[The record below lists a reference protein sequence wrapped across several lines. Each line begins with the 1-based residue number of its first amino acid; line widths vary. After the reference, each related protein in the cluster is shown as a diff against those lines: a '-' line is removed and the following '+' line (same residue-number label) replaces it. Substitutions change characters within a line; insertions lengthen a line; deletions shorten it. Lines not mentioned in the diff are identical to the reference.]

1 MNLANLKIAT
11 RLALLGGLVFLAL
24 VAVGLGGWSAISA
37 GNAKNAMAL
46 EQAATLSDAI
56 DKSRSAQVGFKD
68 QVQAF
73 KNILMRGGDA
83 AQFKSYT
90 EKFNKAA
97 ATTDADLQKTGALLD
112 KLGIKTPLIADTVQ
126 AHQEMSGKFLEALQK
141 YDPANADSAHA
152 VDESVRSIDR
162 APTKKIDD
170 IVAFIQEQSHHV
182 QAGMAEDREAGQRQ
196 SAITLFGIVLATLV
210 IGGAAVAWLAR
221 SITAPLNAAIGIAQ
235 TVADGDL
242 CAVIEVRSS
251 DEIGTLL
258 LALKHMQD
266 SLAEIVGK
274 VRAGTDAIANASR
287 EIAQGNQDL
296 SIRTEQQA
304 TSLGETASS
313 MGELT
318 GTVKQNGESANQ
330 ASKLA
335 ASASQVAV
343 RGGAAVAQVID
354 TMGSINASSK
364 KIVDIIGVI
373 DGIAFQTNILALN
386 AAVEAARAGEQGR
399 GFAVVASEVRNL
411 AQRSAAAAKEI
422 KALISDSVV
431 QVETGSRLV
440 GQAGSTMDDVVASVQ
455 RVTAIIGEIAVA
467 SGEQNV
473 GIDQVNTAIAH
484 MDGVTQ
490 QNAALVEQAAAAAD
504 AMQQQAVSLA
514 QAVSVFKIN
523 GSYGGALQA
532 LAPAPRVPVSSGAAR
547 PASSATARIPARPAA
562 GSGARAAVKQTVKQA
577 PVASDDW
584 EEF

>member
-90 EKFNKAA
+90 DKFNKAA

-182 QAGMAEDREAGQRQ
+182 QAGMADDREAGQRQ

-242 CAVIEVRSS
+242 CAVIDVRSS

-343 RGGAAVAQVID
+343 RGGEAVAQVID

>member
-37 GNAKNAMAL
+37 GNVKNAMAL

-242 CAVIEVRSS
+242 CAVIDVRSS

-422 KALISDSVV
+422 KVLIDDSVDKV
-431 QVETGSRLV
+431 VLGTQLADQARNTMEAVVGSV
-440 GQAGSTMDDVVASVQ
+440 K
-455 RVTAIIGEIAVA
+455 RVTDIIGEIADA
-467 SGEQNV
+467 SAEQTA
-473 GIDQVNTAIAH
+473 GLDQVHHAISA
-484 MDGVTQ
+484 MDQATQ
-490 QNAALVEQAAAAAD
+490 QNAALVEQAAAAAA
-504 AMQQQAVSLA
+504 AMREETGKLSAV
-514 QAVSVFKIN
+514 IN
-523 GSYGGALQA
+523 AYTGGEAA
-532 LAPAPRVPVSSGAAR
+532 DSGPAPERVVAPLPSAKTAPPLRLPAAR
-547 PASSATARIPARPAA
+547 KAPPPAPGRS
-562 GSGARAAVKQTVKQA
+562 
-577 PVASDDW
+577 
-584 EEF
+584 

>member
-46 EQAATLSDAI
+46 EQAATLRAATA
-56 DKSRSAQVGFKD
+56 KSRSAQVGFKD

-90 EKFNKAA
+90 DKFNKAA

-422 KALISDSVV
+422 KALIGNSVE
-431 QVETGSRLV
+431 QVDAGSKLV
-440 GQAGSTMDDVVASVQ
+440 EQAGATMKDVVVSVR
-455 RVTAIIGEIAVA
+455 RVTDIIGEITAA
-467 SGEQNV
+467 GREQSSGIE
-473 GIDQVNTAIAH
+473 QVNIAIAQ
-484 MDGVTQ
+484 MDTVTQ
-490 QNAALVEQAAAAAD
+490 QNASMVEEATAASQSMQDQAGALARL
-504 AMQQQAVSLA
+504 VSLF
-514 QAVSVFKIN
+514 QLDD
-523 GSYGGALQA
+523 GGRAGQGMRRRDIDAAPGRLALA
-532 LAPAPRVPVSSGAAR
+532 SSNTARLAPA
-547 PASSATARIPARPAA
+547 ASAPK
-562 GSGARAAVKQTVKQA
+562 RAVG
-577 PVASDDW
+577 
-584 EEF
+584 

>member
-90 EKFNKAA
+90 DKFNKAA

-386 AAVEAARAGEQGR
+386 EAVEAARAGGGQGDQGADQRLGRAGGNRQPPGRTGRQHHGRR
-399 GFAVVASEVRNL
+399 GG
-411 AQRSAAAAKEI
+411 QRAARDCHHWRDRGGQRRAECRHRPGQHGHRPHGRRDAAERRAGRTGRRCGRRDAAAGRQPRA
-422 KALISDSVV
+422 
-431 QVETGSRLV
+431 G
-440 GQAGSTMDDVVASVQ
+440 GQRFQDQRQLRRRAS
-455 RVTAIIGEIAVA
+455 
-467 SGEQNV
+467 
-473 GIDQVNTAIAH
+473 
-484 MDGVTQ
+484 
-490 QNAALVEQAAAAAD
+490 
-504 AMQQQAVSLA
+504 
-514 QAVSVFKIN
+514 
-523 GSYGGALQA
+523 
-532 LAPAPRVPVSSGAAR
+532 SSGAGA
-547 PASSATARIPARPAA
+547 
-562 GSGARAAVKQTVKQA
+562 ARAGVQWRCAPCKQRHRTH
-577 PVASDDW
+577 PGASGRW
-584 EEF
+584 FRRQGGAQTNG

>member
-90 EKFNKAA
+90 DKFNKAA
-97 ATTDADLQKTGALLD
+97 ATDADLQKTGALLD

-170 IVAFIQEQSHHV
+170 IVAFIHEQSHHV

-343 RGGAAVAQVID
+343 RGGEAVAQVID

-431 QVETGSRLV
+431 Q
-440 GQAGSTMDDVVASVQ
+440 
-455 RVTAIIGEIAVA
+455 
-467 SGEQNV
+467 
-473 GIDQVNTAIAH
+473 
-484 MDGVTQ
+484 
-490 QNAALVEQAAAAAD
+490 
-504 AMQQQAVSLA
+504 
-514 QAVSVFKIN
+514 
-523 GSYGGALQA
+523 
-532 LAPAPRVPVSSGAAR
+532 
-547 PASSATARIPARPAA
+547 
-562 GSGARAAVKQTVKQA
+562 
-577 PVASDDW
+577 
-584 EEF
+584 